1 MKTGKGLFCITTVLA
16 VLCILSLTACSGNQ
30 AAKTGN
36 GNVSVKI
43 GVIRSDNSSEEAMG
57 RERYLRYMGQQM
69 NFEVELVST
78 SDEGYDDQTC
88 AEQFAKSGCNAILAM
103 GTNDERKL
111 LETCEKLGLYLIF
124 GGYRPNFEDTETSV
138 TKDLSLIINDYSK
151 YPHYLGTCGA
161 SNYGEALAG
170 YQMGT
175 AAVKKGYKKYT
186 IFSGTAAYGMI
197 MHAQR
202 ITGLFIAMHDDDPS
216 VSYAGI
222 ECSWDNWKRVTL
234 AIAQDFGVNLK
245 GFKSHLYEVTYS
257 TGGYNMFFGD
267 PQAVADVIRLSTEPS
282 DCVFCAGSADAII
295 QFAGPY
301 AEGNHYVGNDAI
313 SDTFKQLF
321 IQKKIFF
328 DIAKFDSYMGPS
340 LALLLKALYDNKLP
354 LMNGQ
359 PVVIEQQSL
368 QLTGAENY
376 DTLNAIECADGG
388 YLFSP
393 QLVSAFITG
402 STISSNSTGYTRLGV
417 EEWVKICEA
426 SASLEKGD
434 LYDLTT
440 SLTKACKSSN
450 VQIVRF
456 K

>member
-1 MKTGKGLFCITTVLA
+1 MKSKKGTF
-16 VLCILSLTACSGNQ
+16 LTAVC
-30 AAKTGN
+30 AALVILTVTGCGGPAASSSGN
-36 GNVSVKI
+36 GNVSLKI
-43 GVIRSDNSSEEAMG
+43 GVIRSDNSSEEAFG
-57 RERYLRYMGQQM
+57 RERYLRYIGQQM
-69 NFEVELVST
+69 NFEIEIVNT
-78 SDEGYDDQTC
+78 GDEGYDDQV
-88 AEQFAKSGCNAILAM
+88 AVEQFAKKGCNAILAM
-103 GTNDERKL
+103 ASNEERKL
-111 LETCEKLGLYLIF
+111 IETCEKAGIYLVF

-138 TKDLSLIINDYSK
+138 TKNLSLIINDYSK

-161 SNYGEALAG
+161 SNYGETLAG

-186 IFSGTAAYGMI
+186 IFTGTAVYGQL
-197 MHAQR
+197 MHALR
-202 ITGLFIAMHDDDPS
+202 VAGLFIAMHDDDPS

-222 ECSWDNWKRVTL
+222 ECSWDNWKRVSL

-245 GFKSHLYEVTYS
+245 GFKSHLYEVTFS

-267 PQAVADVIRLSTEPS
+267 PQAIGEVIRLSSEPN

-295 QFAGPY
+295 QFAGPLS
-301 AEGNHYVGNDAI
+301 EGKHYVGNDAV

-321 IQKKIFF
+321 IQQKLFF
-328 DIAKFDSYMGPS
+328 DIAKYDSYMGPA
-340 LALLLKALYDNKLP
+340 LGLLLKAVYDGKAP
-354 LMNGQ
+354 LINGQ
-359 PVVIEQQSL
+359 PISVEQQSL

-376 DTLNAIECADGG
+376 DTLNAIECSDGG
-388 YLFSP
+388 YIFSP
-393 QLVSAFITG
+393 QLLSAMITG

-417 EEWVKICEA
+417 EDWKVISES
-426 SASLEKGD
+426 SATLDKGD

-450 VQIVRF
+450 IPIVRF